1 MCEVTVLV
9 VNRCYKKTE
18 ASGLGA
24 ICVYS
29 AEHREA
35 YLNKVGSLKLKVEF
49 EGLLV
54 SILCFDS
61 WLCLALTASV
71 SDEETSSFCSFASES
86 TTSQTFWTE
95 RPPGSYSLKVQ
106 NLAQLIAEKYHTR
119 GFLVNGYNWRLII
132 YPKGN
137 EKDNGSG
144 YISMYVEIDSTSEVF
159 AYLTFFVY
167 NKKVNKYLCIQ
178 DTQVKRF
185 NALKKVWGSSQML
198 PLELFNDPKNGYI
211 FEEDQCEFGVDVT
224 IDSTLT
230 NWEIVS
236 FNENFCYSKFF
247 FSVKNFTML
256 NEHLYYMSNTFSVG
270 GKTWVLRFYRK
281 CFSTLDDKWIS
292 IFLHLADNERL
303 LPDERIY
310 TRGHFRVLDPC
321 GSNHITEKFNCWH
334 DQSNSGCGHDK
345 VVSMDKLREV
355 YLDEDDTLSVAI
367 EFEVISAT
375 SYSPIN
381 YSAII

>member
-1 MCEVTVLV
+1 MVVT
-9 VNRCYKKTE
+9 
-18 ASGLGA
+18 
-24 ICVYS
+24 
-29 AEHREA
+29 
-35 YLNKVGSLKLKVEF
+35 
-49 EGLLV
+49 
-54 SILCFDS
+54 
-61 WLCLALTASV
+61 V
-71 SDEETSSFCSFASES
+71 SDEETSSLCSFASES

-106 NLAQLIAEKYHTR
+106 NLAQLIGEKYHTR

-211 FEEDQCEFGVDVT
+211 FEEDQCEFGVDVSHVT

-321 GSNHITEKFNCWH
+321 RSNHITEKFNCWH

-367 EFEVISAT
+367 EFEVMSAT

>member
-1 MCEVTVLV
+1 MVVT
-9 VNRCYKKTE
+9 
-18 ASGLGA
+18 
-24 ICVYS
+24 
-29 AEHREA
+29 
-35 YLNKVGSLKLKVEF
+35 
-49 EGLLV
+49 
-54 SILCFDS
+54 
-61 WLCLALTASV
+61 V